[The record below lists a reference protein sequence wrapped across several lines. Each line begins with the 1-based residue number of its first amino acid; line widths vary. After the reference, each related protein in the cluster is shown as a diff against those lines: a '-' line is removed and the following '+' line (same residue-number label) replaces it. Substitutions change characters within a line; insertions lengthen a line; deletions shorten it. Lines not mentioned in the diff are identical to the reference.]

1 MLPWL
6 EENQRSL
13 EVAVI
18 SGCYPPYVGGGNKSV
33 ATGRE
38 ARALVSLLLQNN
50 SNCDTGYTI
59 YLMNT

>member
-1 MLPWL
+1 MLQWL
-6 EENQRSL
+6 EEDQRSL

-33 ATGRE
+33 AAKR
-38 ARALVSLLLQNN
+38 AASALVSLLLQNN
-50 SNCDTGYTI
+50 SNCDTRYMI